1 MHLFAR
7 ISVLLATGARDGV
20 INLWDLRAS
29 EGSAEQRPFA
39 SIAAAHKL
47 TKHVGRRR
55 GNSSHQHSVTC
66 ARFSPDGV
74 TLLSAGVD
82 G

>member
-1 MHLFAR
+1 M
-7 ISVLLATGARDGV
+7 

-29 EGSAEQRPFA
+29 EGGAEQRPFA

-47 TKHVGRRR
+47 AKQVGRRR
-55 GNSSHQHSVTC
+55 GSSSHQHSVTC
-66 ARFSPDGV
+66 TRFSPDGV